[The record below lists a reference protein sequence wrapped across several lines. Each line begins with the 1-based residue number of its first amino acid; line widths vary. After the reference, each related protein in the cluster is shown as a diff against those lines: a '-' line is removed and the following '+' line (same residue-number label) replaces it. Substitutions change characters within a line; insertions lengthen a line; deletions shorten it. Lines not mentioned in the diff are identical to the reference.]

1 MGDRLEIGQLRT
13 RIRCEHAAD
22 AQQLAA
28 RVHALGAREL
38 PQALQDCAARA
49 LAQAGLPATA
59 VVAVRRLALH
69 LRVGAGVQA
78 LELAA
83 GWAASLEAALARL
96 LSGLAPGD
104 EAQATVVWF
113 AERWTAERRHL
124 ERRAAGEP
132 DAWWADELLPG
143 TRASSAGGLEA
154 AEPLSILQRWLER
167 DPGRAV
173 LEMAALAR
181 SAPRLAALVEASQ
194 AMALARRLIE
204 GFAAAPVRS
213 WVQAPRHAPPAAA
226 ASADRSAA
234 STDGAGT
241 DRAPRGD
248 VDIDGLLAGLD
259 DVRAGLST
267 FATPDQRAPWL
278 AALLLAAHPSASC
291 LGAARLFARVRAA
304 ADASAAEARSPVR
317 TTAAQPTPRA
327 VTADAPAPAATAT
340 AARDTSASP
349 SRQSSQ
355 STLSSRVHAA
365 GLLLFLRPLARLA
378 LLERCANP
386 GRAAGVLALSA
397 LQRVFAP
404 LAAGARMAALER
416 ERPLLAVFA
425 PECDWHARIAETPV
439 SATEARAAAEQLDA
453 LVEAIPAGLSFAP
466 GASREIF
473 GMPSPPCASAAEHR
487 LAGLLLRPGMLHVRA
502 WEAEI
507 EWPLA
512 SIDLALR
519 RAGWDQDPGWVPR
532 IGRTIR
538 LRYGD
543 GT

>member
-69 LRVGAGVQA
+69 LHVGAGVQA

-96 LSGLAPGD
+96 LSGCAPGD

-113 AERWTAERRHL
+113 ADRWTAERRHL

-132 DAWWADELLPG
+132 DAWWADELLLG
-143 TRASSAGGLEA
+143 TRASGAGGLDA
-154 AEPLSILQRWLER
+154 AEPLAILQRWLER

-204 GFAAAPVRS
+204 GFAAAPARS
-213 WVQAPRHAPPAAA
+213 WVEAPRHAPHAAA
-226 ASADRSAA
+226 ASADASAA

-241 DRAPRGD
+241 DLAPRVDG
-248 VDIDGLLAGLD
+248 DIDGLLAGLD

-267 FATPDQRAPWL
+267 FAKPDQRAPWL
-278 AALLLAAHPSASC
+278 AALLLAAHPSASR

-304 ADASAAEARSPVR
+304 ADASAAEARAPLQ

-327 VTADAPAPAATAT
+327 VTADTPAPTAPATAV
-340 AARDTSASP
+340 RDASA
-349 SRQSSQ
+349 SQ
-355 STLSSRVHAA
+355 STHATHATHASRVHAA
-365 GLLLFLRPLARLA
+365 GLLLLLRPLARLA
-378 LLERCANP
+378 LLERCADP